1 MQELPF
7 DWQLKYLVG
16 LSQDLSIEKPAKLLM
31 QFLLHFPFYDKQLH
45 PICKKNNIKIRKK
58 KQEEEEEEEEETGR
72 KYHSRK

>member
-45 PICKKNNIKIRKK
+45 PICKKKNNIKIRKK
-58 KQEEEEEEEEETGR
+58 KQEEEDEETGR

>member
-45 PICKKNNIKIRKK
+45 PICKKKKQYQNKKKK
-58 KQEEEEEEEEETGR
+58 KQEEDEETGR